1 MMDDL
6 DLMSADLLDDHS
18 ELALPAEDWF
28 DPRQPLDVR
37 KDLGR
42 ADEDLAWVETI
53 RLMKEQALG
62 RRAEAPS
69 GLKHTWARTLSNQ
82 FLFIK
87 NNRHY

>member
-1 MMDDL
+1 MDDL

-37 KDLGR
+37 KDFGW

-69 GLKHTWARTLSNQ
+69 GLTTHQLGS
-82 FLFIK
+82 FLINLLYIK
-87 NNRHY
+87 K